1 MAVAPLRGP
10 PAGGPPGSG
19 SRFGAYRLRDRGR
32 EAERRIV
39 AYAPLRDTSP
49 LGWSQPEPLRG
60 GLGPVAE
67 ALRLILVGALT
78 LIAVAVIVA

>member
-1 MAVAPLRGP
+1 
-10 PAGGPPGSG
+10 
-19 SRFGAYRLRDRGR
+19 
-32 EAERRIV
+32 V